1 MNTNR
6 EYMIFNVSEIDNVDF
21 EQVLE
26 TSKETVRKSVDET
39 KTFVKW
45 EGATIPPT
53 VASLTTKVG
62 PYTHSEILTILD
74 TSEWTNPIDPAN
86 PV

>member
-1 MNTNR
+1 MSTNR
-6 EYMIFNVSEIDNVDF
+6 EYMIFNVSELNDVDF
-21 EQVLE
+21 AEVLE

-45 EGATIPPT
+45 EGATVPST

-62 PYTHSEILTILD
+62 PYTHSEILTILATD
-74 TSEWTNPIDPAN
+74 EWTNPIDPTN

>member
-1 MNTNR
+1 MNNNR

-21 EQVLE
+21 TQVLE

-45 EGATIPPT
+45 EGNTIPTT
-53 VASLTTKVG
+53 VSSLTTKVG
-62 PYTHSEILTILD
+62 PYTHSEILVILATD
-74 TSEWTNPIDPAN
+74 EWTSPVDPTN

>member
-1 MNTNR
+1 MNNNR

-39 KTFVKW
+39 KTFAKW
-45 EGATIPPT
+45 EDATVPST

-62 PYTHSEILTILD
+62 PYTHSEILTILATD
-74 TSEWTNPIDPAN
+74 EWTSPVDPIN
-86 PV
+86 TI